1 MAKLEMVKARNN
13 PEKERERERKRK
25 NFERRKEGVSSSYDN
40 HPWFIERNTN
50 KDYDYEDNK

>member
-1 MAKLEMVKARNN
+1 MAKLVKARNN
-13 PEKERERERKRK
+13 PEKEKERERERK